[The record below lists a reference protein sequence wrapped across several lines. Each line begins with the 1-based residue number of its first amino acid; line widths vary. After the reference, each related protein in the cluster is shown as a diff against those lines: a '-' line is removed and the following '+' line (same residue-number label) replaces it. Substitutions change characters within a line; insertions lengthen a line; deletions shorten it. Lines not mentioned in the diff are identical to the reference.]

1 MPYATAKDGTRLYYK
16 DWGEGRPVVLIHGW
30 PLSGDTFD
38 DAAVALAERGFRAI
52 VPDRRG
58 FGRSDQPWE
67 GYDYDTF
74 ADDVAAVVL
83 EAGVKEPIALV
94 GFSMGGGE
102 VARFITR
109 HGGAQ
114 VSQAVL
120 IGSVVPFLL
129 KTDDNPNGAP
139 REVFD
144 GMIDGIGKDRGDF
157 FRGFFKSFFGEG
169 KVSDAVLDDAWRQ
182 AMMAGLKP
190 TLGCVRA
197 FSETDFR
204 PDLANFTMPTLVI
217 HGVEDATVP
226 IDLTGR
232 VVAKTVPGAK
242 LIEYDDGAHG
252 ILASHKERL
261 IGDLLEFLGGARAEQ
276 SSPLKTGEPAY

>member
-16 DWGEGRPVVLIHGW
+16 DWGSGRPVVLIHGW

-38 DAAVALAERGFRAI
+38 DAAVALAEKGFRAI

-58 FGRSDQPWE
+58 FGRSDQPSE

-83 EAGVKEPIALV
+83 EAGVKEPVALV

-109 HGGAQ
+109 HGAAQ
-114 VSQAVL
+114 VSHAVL
-120 IGSVVPFLL
+120 LGSVVPFLL

-144 GMIDGIGKDRGDF
+144 GMIEGIKKDRADF
-157 FRGFFKSFFGEG
+157 FRNFFVSFFGPG
-169 KVSDAVLDDAWRQ
+169 KVSEAVLDDAWRQ

-190 TLGCVRA
+190 TLACVRA

-204 PDLANFTMPTLVI
+204 PDLENFTMPTLII
-217 HGVEDATVP
+217 HGVEDETVP
-226 IDLTGR
+226 IALTAR
-232 VVAKTVPGAK
+232 VAAAAVPGAK
-242 LIEYDDGAHG
+242 LIEYEDGAHG
-252 ILASHKERL
+252 ILASNKERL
-261 IGDLLEFLGGARAEQ
+261 IKDLLDFLGTAGAGQTIPAR
-276 SSPLKTGEPAY
+276 TGEPAY